1 MKTSRRVYLDNNATT
16 RVDERVIDY
25 MERFFRDVYGIP
37 SSQFSHSPGI
47 RAKEAIE
54 ESRAVIAGELGCKEK
69 EVVFTSGA
77 AESNNL
83 AIKGVARA
91 AGRSARNKIVV
102 SKIEEFSVLNSARSL
117 SESGFLVQEVNVDGQ
132 GFVDLDHLQSLL
144 DEKTLLVSIMC
155 ANHEVGTVQ
164 DLRAVA
170 RMAHEHGALIHSDA
184 AAAFMHVPIGVYDME
199 LDLASITSHTIYG
212 PKGVGALFVRTGT
225 PIKKV
230 MDGGYNEFNMRA
242 GVENV
247 PGIAGFG
254 KAVELFSSQDSTRV
268 RELRDLFYQQLT
280 SGIEDVLL
288 NGSSDFARRLP
299 NNLNVSFQ
307 LVEGESVVL
316 HLDMRGIAVIT
327 GSACFSR
334 ALEAS
339 HVLLAMGFSH
349 ERAHGSIRFSLG
361 KDLTREDID
370 YTVLQTGEV
379 IRRLRELSPLKTT
392 KEV

>member
-1 MKTSRRVYLDNNATT
+1 M
-16 RVDERVIDY
+16 
-25 MERFFRDVYGIP
+25 
-37 SSQFSHSPGI
+37 
-47 RAKEAIE
+47 
-54 ESRAVIAGELGCKEK
+54 
-69 EVVFTSGA
+69 
-77 AESNNL
+77 
-83 AIKGVARA
+83 
-91 AGRSARNKIVV
+91 
-102 SKIEEFSVLNSARSL
+102 
-117 SESGFLVQEVNVDGQ
+117 
-132 GFVDLDHLQSLL
+132 
-144 DEKTLLVSIMC
+144 
-155 ANHEVGTVQ
+155 
-164 DLRAVA
+164 
-170 RMAHEHGALIHSDA
+170 
-184 AAAFMHVPIGVYDME
+184 
-199 LDLASITSHTIYG
+199 
-212 PKGVGALFVRTGT
+212 RTGT

-268 RELRDLFYQQLT
+268 RELRDLLYQQLT

-316 HLDMRGIAVIT
+316 PLDIRGIAVIT

-370 YTVLQTGEV
+370 YTVLQTREV
-379 IRRLRELSPLKTT
+379 IQRLRELSPLKTT